1 MKKRNL
7 NIFFLSVL
15 GMLAATAADAAEFID
30 GMDDVPVAEGLT
42 QTEENN
48 VSFANDE
55 TRFVEVYLS
64 GENISFAKVADFYR
78 QTLPQLGWRPRGQE
92 NVVVRF
98 ERDGESLDM
107 VREQTQPLLVRIT
120 LKNKNQD

>member
-7 NIFFLSVL
+7 NIFFLSIL

-92 NVVVRF
+92 NGVVRF
-98 ERDGESLDM
+98 ERDGESLDI

>member
-92 NVVVRF
+92 NGVVRF
-98 ERDGESLDM
+98 ERDGESLDI

>member
-98 ERDGESLDM
+98 ERDGESLDI

>member
-15 GMLAATAADAAEFID
+15 GMLAATVADAAEFID

-78 QTLPQLGWRPRGQE
+78 QTLPQLGWRPHGQE
-92 NVVVRF
+92 NGVVRF
-98 ERDGESLDM
+98 ERDGESLDI